1 VKNGIQEVAGTV
13 AGKGAASAIG
23 AVRPRRQPEYQYAGL
38 FIAERWNRFSPIN
51 PIPISAAL
59 AGGDLFAILPQPCA
73 AVTADD
79 ILVEK
84 Y

>member
-1 VKNGIQEVAGTV
+1 VKNGIQEVAGSV
-13 AGKGAASAIG
+13 AGEGPTGAIG
-23 AVRPRRQPEYQYAGL
+23 AVRTRRQPEYKHAGL

-59 AGGDLFAILPQPCA
+59 AGGDLFAILPQPGA
-73 AVTADD
+73 AMTADD